1 MTNTFYQIEQLTKK
15 LNAIVLCHLPLVFLG
30 IMVLSGLHVGGI
42 DTDGMRIMYAMS
54 AISLP
59 PLLLIFMRRNT
70 STDKGSSSLESLF
83 GRLTLALLVMVHVTI
98 LTIFPNEKNL
108 SLFRFF
114 ASIEQTLLVTYIFQ
128 KIIEDF
134 PSRWSRVGMYGT
146 LLNVFV
152 IFVIATLTLA
162 TRGQETYQLKLLNTV
177 TANAAITAL
186 LAIIALYRKNYP
198 NRNSRLH
205 GIICYSVLQSSILH
219 FIFPIHFTDAI
230 VSLLSLGTIFAISL
244 DFILLKPSV
253 LLENGFFFLNTQ
265 RNLRAKIAKV
275 SKDLKLQEEK
285 TTRVERELTD
295 TVLLAAATLDS
306 MSVQVCILD
315 TRGMITS
322 SNNAWRDFHAAIGVD
337 AIHFSPQG
345 FYIEGC
351 EKDTSS
357 NNASF
362 KRLAADLKTVMQGQQ
377 AEICTQQ
384 LYFLGSQ
391 RRWLMSRITRFDS
404 TLGLRYMIVQEDITE
419 LKRTEE
425 ELRLKSIAIERAND
439 GIVLTDPTLPDN
451 PIVYV
456 SYGFLKLTGYTQEEV
471 IGRNCR
477 FMQGPESDPTVIK
490 RMRDAIANEQS
501 FVGEIVNYRKDGK
514 AWVNR
519 LKLEP
524 VRNEEGKLIRYVG
537 VQLDVTAAKKLE
549 SERKAALEKETAAR
563 KETERL
569 YREAQQANTIKDE
582 FLATLSH
589 ELRTPAGV
597 IVGFTELLKYED
609 MSAEEKEEALDALER
624 NARSLVTLIDDML
637 DMSRVITGKLKLN
650 PKPVDLASIVESVIA
665 AETLAAQTKNIRLV
679 TEFEPGAGPI
689 YGDTTRLQ
697 QIFWNLL
704 SNAIKFTPRN
714 GRVKVSVKSE
724 GSRVVA
730 RVIDTGI
737 GIEPKFLPH
746 VFERFRQQESG
757 TNRSYGGLGLGLSI
771 VKHLVEL
778 HGGTVAAESAGVG
791 RGATFIVKLPTL
803 TAAI

>member
-1 MTNTFYQIEQLTKK
+1 MTKIFRQIELLTKR
-15 LNAIVLCHLPLVFLG
+15 LNAIVLCHLPLVFAG
-30 IMVLSGLHVGGI
+30 ILVLSGFHGRNLGN
-42 DTDGMRIMYAMS
+42 DELRIFYAMS

-59 PLLLIFMRRNT
+59 PLLLVSLRHT
-70 STDKGSSSLESLF
+70 SKPEQNASTLESLF
-83 GRLTLALLVMVHVTI
+83 CRITLALLVLVHIVT
-98 LTIFPNEKNL
+98 LSFSPNEMNL
-108 SLFRFF
+108 GLARFLS
-114 ASIEQTLLVTYIFQ
+114 SIEQTLLVIYIFQ
-128 KIIEDF
+128 KVVEEF
-134 PSRWSRVGMYGT
+134 PSRWSRLALYGS
-146 LLNVFV
+146 LLNGFLVFV
-152 IFVIATLTLA
+152 ISILTFA
-162 TRGQETYQLKLLNTV
+162 TRDHENYQNHFINTV
-177 TANAAITAL
+177 ETNAALTSIITMVV
-186 LAIIALYRKNYP
+186 LYRSNFP

-205 GIICYSVLQSSILH
+205 SIICYSVLQSSIL
-219 FIFPIHFTDAI
+219 FFFFPLHFTEVI
-230 VSLLSLGTIFAISL
+230 SSLLTSGTIFALSL

-253 LLENGFFFLNTQ
+253 LLENGFSFLNRQ
-265 RNLRAKIAKV
+265 KDLHAKIAKV

-285 TTRVERELTD
+285 TTRVEKELSD

-315 TRGMITS
+315 TDGMIRS
-322 SNNAWRDFHAAIGVD
+322 SNQAWREFHKSLGVQSE
-337 AIHFSPQG
+337 HFLTRGS
-345 FYIEGC
+345 YVEGC
-351 EKDTSS
+351 ESDLTANSDSLKKS
-357 NNASF
+357 ALEF
-362 KRLAADLKTVMQGQQ
+362 KSVMRGEHQ
-377 AEICTQQ
+377 ESCTQQ
-384 LYFLGSQ
+384 SYFLGHQ
-391 RRWLMSRITRFDS
+391 KRWLMCRITRFES
-404 TLGLRYMIVQEDITE
+404 SLGLRYMIVQEDITE
-419 LKRTEE
+419 LKHTEE

-439 GIVLTDPTLPDN
+439 GIVLTDPNLPDN

-456 SYGFLKLTGYTQEEV
+456 SQGFLKLTGYTQDEV
-471 IGRNCR
+471 MGRNCR
-477 FMQGPESDPTVIK
+477 FMQGQGSDPEMIQK
-490 RMRDAIANEQS
+490 MREAIAHEQS

-514 AWVNR
+514 PWVNR

-524 VRNEEGKLIRYVG
+524 VRNEEGRLIRYVG
-537 VQLDVTAAKKLE
+537 VQLDVTAARKLE
-549 SERKAALEKETAAR
+549 RERKAALEKETSAR
-563 KETERL
+563 QETERL

-589 ELRTPAGV
+589 ELRTPSGV

-609 MSAEEKEEALDALER
+609 MNQEERDEALDALER
-624 NARSLVTLIDDML
+624 NARLLVTLIDDML

-679 TEFEPGAGPI
+679 TEFEPGAGPV

-730 RVIDTGI
+730 RVIDTGV

-746 VFERFRQQESG
+746 VFERFRQQESS

-778 HGGTVAAESAGVG
+778 HGGTVAAESAGAG

-803 TAAI
+803 TSAV

>member
-357 NNASF
+357 NNA
-362 KRLAADLKTVMQGQQ
+362 
-377 AEICTQQ
+377 C
-384 LYFLGSQ
+384 
-391 RRWLMSRITRFDS
+391 
-404 TLGLRYMIVQEDITE
+404 
-419 LKRTEE
+419 
-425 ELRLKSIAIERAND
+425 
-439 GIVLTDPTLPDN
+439 
-451 PIVYV
+451 
-456 SYGFLKLTGYTQEEV
+456 
-471 IGRNCR
+471 
-477 FMQGPESDPTVIK
+477 
-490 RMRDAIANEQS
+490 
-501 FVGEIVNYRKDGK
+501 K
-514 AWVNR
+514 AS
-519 LKLEP
+519 KP
-524 VRNEEGKLIRYVG
+524 
-537 VQLDVTAAKKLE
+537 
-549 SERKAALEKETAAR
+549 
-563 KETERL
+563 
-569 YREAQQANTIKDE
+569 
-582 FLATLSH
+582 
-589 ELRTPAGV
+589 
-597 IVGFTELLKYED
+597 KYAH
-609 MSAEEKEEALDALER
+609 S
-624 NARSLVTLIDDML
+624 SC
-637 DMSRVITGKLKLN
+637 
-650 PKPVDLASIVESVIA
+650 
-665 AETLAAQTKNIRLV
+665 
-679 TEFEPGAGPI
+679 
-689 YGDTTRLQ
+689 
-697 QIFWNLL
+697 IFWVLKD
-704 SNAIKFTPRN
+704 A
-714 GRVKVSVKSE
+714 
-724 GSRVVA
+724 GS
-730 RVIDTGI
+730 
-737 GIEPKFLPH
+737 
-746 VFERFRQQESG
+746 
-757 TNRSYGGLGLGLSI
+757 
-771 VKHLVEL
+771 
-778 HGGTVAAESAGVG
+778 
-791 RGATFIVKLPTL
+791 
-803 TAAI
+803 